1 MKYRKILILFYLV
14 FISINLSG
22 QSISDLSLKICDS
35 IESYHYIESDTV
47 EFKQT
52 EIYFKLLKDYTLTQK
67 KLERKSF
74 QRNFN
79 VLNYKLTRE
88 LNKTCNS
95 FRVKYTPLLPL
106 SNLLEIDSIF
116 SDEQSEK
123 INKITKQIRN
133 KNQLE
138 IVILSI
144 DDLYPENDINEF
156 ANKKLVDWNIGKNFE
171 KSGIIIVFSKKMR
184 QIRIST
190 TFTSKKYLT
199 DENCEKI
206 ISEIIIPNFKKDNY
220 FEGIYKSLI
229 EINKITKQNSQT

>member
-14 FISINLSG
+14 FISVNLSG

-52 EIYFKLLKDYTLTQK
+52 EIYFKLLKEYMLSQK

-95 FRVKYTPLLPL
+95 FRVKYTPPLPL

-123 INKITKQIRN
+123 INKRTKQIRN

-171 KSGIIIVFSKKMR
+171 KSGIITVFSKKLR

-220 FEGIYKSLI
+220 FDGIYKSLM
-229 EINKITKQNSQT
+229 EIKKIIK